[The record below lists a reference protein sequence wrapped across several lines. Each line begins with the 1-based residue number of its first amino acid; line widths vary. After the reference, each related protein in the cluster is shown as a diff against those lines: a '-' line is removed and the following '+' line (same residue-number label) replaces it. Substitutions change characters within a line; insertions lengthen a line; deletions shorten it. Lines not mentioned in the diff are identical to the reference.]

1 MTFQDRILRRL
12 QKSNNFRYLDDLV
25 NSGKNEVKLT
35 CDIAL
40 EDSEELVYGE
50 GIEIKTD
57 DLTIDGNGY
66 QIDAKGKARI
76 FNIENKNVTFK
87 NITIINA
94 TPKPVSNSI
103 ASMFSS
109 LKGGAVSAFES
120 KLSLTVTIMLSFI
133 IRAKTTIEITYKIKI
148 KIP

>member
-57 DLTIDGNGY
+57 DLTHHVLRLIIQKCSDIFYCDGH
-66 QIDAKGKARI
+66 QA
-76 FNIENKNVTFK
+76 
-87 NITIINA
+87 
-94 TPKPVSNSI
+94 
-103 ASMFSS
+103 FSRS
-109 LKGGAVSAFES
+109 
-120 KLSLTVTIMLSFI
+120 
-133 IRAKTTIEITYKIKI
+133 
-148 KIP
+148 